1 MPHTLLNK
9 CCVRTAILIDG
20 ERVNQG
26 TGVILKHEDKH
37 FVLTAEHCIHG
48 DAGQYRGLDTG
59 NIILEYQTS
68 YDQDEFI
75 PLVLKGIADINERYD
90 WALLE
95 IEDPKMDCDHM
106 DVLVGEKFLTE
117 EPVYFRGYQ
126 GINSGTPRTWDAKV
140 IDLGEDEFK
149 ISLTQKTFSQAGTA
163 GATAAKG
170 LSGSGVFIIRA
181 KTVYLI
187 GHLKSVVGT
196 KALNDDIHCCRA
208 TNFKNKLAKTFVDL
222 GDIDN
227 IRLWEKAAERKITE
241 EDVKSWIQNNDK
253 HFNDLLRKTKVL
265 TSDEVKAEEMARR
278 RILSFLDREYRNHNI
293 SGWGNLISQYNETSK
308 SFEESVRDL
317 FTRTVDN
324 ANEAKDLLRKLEAAF
339 MEHIK
344 DLVGDKSNKQT
355 IELARHKVTWWLMN
369 CSFDF
374 RD

>member
-1 MPHTLLNK
+1 MPHKLLNK

-37 FVLTAEHCIHG
+37 FVLTAEHCIYG
-48 DAGQYRGLDTG
+48 DKGQYHGLDLE

-68 YDQDEFI
+68 YDQDKFI
-75 PLVLKGIADINERYD
+75 PVVLKRIADINEKYD

-95 IEDPKMDCDHM
+95 IEDPQMDCDHM

-117 EPVYFRGYQ
+117 EPVFFRGYQ
-126 GINSGTPRTWDAKV
+126 AINSSSPRTWDAKI

-324 ANEAKDLLRKLEAAF
+324 ANEAKDLLRKLEAGF